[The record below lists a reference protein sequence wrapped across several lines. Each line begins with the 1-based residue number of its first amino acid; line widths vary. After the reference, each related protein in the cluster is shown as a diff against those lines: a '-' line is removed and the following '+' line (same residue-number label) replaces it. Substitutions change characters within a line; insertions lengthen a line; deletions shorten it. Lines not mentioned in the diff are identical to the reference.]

1 MFWSLA
7 IAMKLAKIEKCRV
20 IDEFCHVEPYFS
32 IGVHKFL
39 VTARYE
45 NFQNLK
51 LIIFNVDFS
60 RHVVCSISDF
70 LILER
75 VSGPLG
81 GPAVSYPRKRI
92 QVKIQVYRIYTD
104 HLKLTFISVR
114 NPCKPDLYWDHLKA
128 IT

>member
-1 MFWSLA
+1 MSFVRS
-7 IAMKLAKIEKCRV
+7 KLILTGAFLGICTEKQVAC
-20 IDEFCHVEPYFS
+20 DFS
-32 IGVHKFL
+32 IGVYKFL

-60 RHVVCSISDF
+60 RHVPFCSISDF

-75 VSGPLG
+75 VSGTLV
-81 GPAVSYPRKRI
+81 GPAISYPRKRI

-104 HLKLTFISVR
+104 HLKLSLISAR
-114 NPCKPDLYWDHLKA
+114 NPCKPDLY
-128 IT
+128 

>member
-1 MFWSLA
+1 MSFVRS
-7 IAMKLAKIEKCRV
+7 KLILTGAFSGICTEKQVAC
-20 IDEFCHVEPYFS
+20 DFS
-32 IGVHKFL
+32 IGVYKFL

-60 RHVVCSISDF
+60 RRHVVCSISDF

-81 GPAVSYPRKRI
+81 GPAISYPRKRI

-104 HLKLTFISVR
+104 HLKLSLISAR
-114 NPCKPDLYWDHLKA
+114 NPCKPDLY
-128 IT
+128 

>member
-1 MFWSLA
+1 
-7 IAMKLAKIEKCRV
+7 MKLPKIEKCQV
-20 IDEFCHVEPYFS
+20 IDEFCHVEVCFS

-81 GPAVSYPRKRI
+81 GPAISYPRKRI
-92 QVKIQVYRIYTD
+92 QVKVQVYRIYTD
-104 HLKLTFISVR
+104 HLKLSLISAR
-114 NPCKPDLYWDHLKA
+114 NPCKPDLY
-128 IT
+128 